1 MISLYIIYIIYPSH
15 LIWIIWFQ
23 NDWHFREL

>member
-1 MISLYIIYIIYPSH
+1 MISLYIIYPSH